1 MLVEDIFNDTIY
13 PNLKTYVETNSL
25 YSPKVTKKNPLDS
38 KIFPIVPVKLLPIEN
53 TYNNLSYGEET
64 YNFGIEINIYAQEK
78 TVGTSKLSKKTI
90 CDEVTKKVIEYFKNN
105 YHVSIKLEYDL
116 PNIDSNIHRNYVRIT
131 GKLDTKYGS
140 NNLVIYPR

>member
-1 MLVEDIFNDTIY
+1 M
-13 PNLKTYVETNSL
+13 
-25 YSPKVTKKNPLDS
+25 DS

-131 GKLDTKYGS
+131 GKLDTKYGL
-140 NNLVIYPR
+140 NKEEK